1 MVVAKT
7 GRKNT
12 NRNIGHQDLDE
23 PKRSLYRYANSI
35 EDNQKMIEE
44 MQQHLL
50 QIDKNITERKVYICM
65 FVEKSLSLIYIYII
79 FFFFYYESN

>member
-12 NRNIGHQDLDE
+12 NRNIGHPDLDE
-23 PKRSLYRYANSI
+23 PKRSRYRYAKSI

-50 QIDKNITERKVYICM
+50 QIDKNITERKVYACLL
-65 FVEKSLSLIYIYII
+65 KNHSLSYIYIYLL
-79 FFFFYYESN
+79 